1 MTTSLVSPELVG
13 RGSQVARLDDALRRA
28 RGGFPSIVLMRGE
41 AGVGKS
47 RLLQEFL
54 SAARDESVTTLSG
67 SCVDVSAG
75 DLPFVPFRT
84 AFRHLVQT
92 RAPEDL
98 AQLFETSWRDMQ
110 VLLPEL
116 AAGSRRVERQSPGS
130 PHVFEVVTSVVTQ
143 MAREHCVVFAVDDAQ
158 WADQST
164 LQLLRY
170 LTLGGAP
177 LPLLV
182 VVAYRG
188 EELPS
193 DPTRQRAFEE
203 LSRCAADVVTVSPL
217 SGEQVEQLV
226 RCLGVELTDPAMRR
240 LQARCAGLPF
250 LVEELAA
257 AEQEGLTRGI
267 PGRLRDVVRL
277 RLGRLSGPARLVVT
291 LVAVAARSMSH
302 GVLSGAADLGSHDL
316 AEALDEA
323 LNSHLLVEDRDDA
336 SYGFRHAVARE
347 IVHDELRTAV
357 RLDHHARLAAALEA
371 ELRDD
376 AYATRLCEVAFHWS
390 RTVGHEPDA
399 MRAALLAARAST
411 RANAHPEAARQYEHV
426 MGLWPTVADPEAVCG
441 TDLVTLSTEAAEAA
455 HWAGSTDVALRH
467 IDRALDAA
475 PADHAETMVGLQE
488 RRTLYSWLDSGTLAR
503 GPDLLAQISG
513 TVTGERMRASD
524 LMQSGR
530 YAESLDAARSAI
542 HLARR
547 FGNTYEEIR
556 ASVMLGVGLAMTGAV
571 ADGVSILGQA
581 LQDALRREDDETTIT
596 TQINLSFVL
605 LVDGQWQEAARVA
618 LQGLEDAEKR
628 GTSGADGALLAP
640 NAAEALIRLG
650 RLAQATRILKRALDA
665 DPPPAVSRVL
675 LLSLAEADVL
685 SARFSDADAALRSI
699 AAGGGLDD
707 FQFQQQMSSVEAE
720 LQLWHPSAGHAV
732 ALDDLRRSLGS
743 SLSDVAGEDLPL
755 AARSFWLGVRADA
768 DAATVATL
776 ARDDHRVS
784 ELADD
789 ALRLQQ
795 SARALQGRALS
806 GGVRAQLDRFIAL
819 IAAEVSRLRGSP
831 APDLWRAAEAAA
843 AGDAY
848 LHSYSLWRLGSSL
861 RAVHRRRDAG
871 VALREAY
878 GVADDAGLRVIA
890 DAVTVAGHS
899 LGIRVDRQAAAP
911 TPAPRPISPFNLT
924 PRELEVLALL
934 VQGFTNRR
942 IARALGMAEKTA
954 SVHVSRILGK
964 LSVSGRGEAVARAY
978 EVGLASVTDE

>member
-13 RGSQVARLDDALRRA
+13 RGPQVARLDDALGRA
-28 RGGFPSIVLMRGE
+28 RGGFPSIVLVRGE

-54 SAARDESVTTLSG
+54 STARDTSLTTLSG

-84 AFRHLVQT
+84 AFRHLVRT
-92 RAPEDL
+92 RPPEDL
-98 AQLFETSWRDMQ
+98 AELFDTSWRDMH

-116 AAGSRRVERQSPGS
+116 AAGSRPVETGPGS
-130 PHVFEVVTSVVTQ
+130 PHVFEVVASVVAQ

-170 LTLGGAP
+170 LTLGGPP

-188 EELPS
+188 EELPP
-193 DPTRQRAFEE
+193 DPQRQQAFEE

-217 SGEQVEQLV
+217 RGEQVEHLV
-226 RCLGVELTDPAMRR
+226 RCLGVELSDQAMRR
-240 LQARCAGLPF
+240 LQTRCSGLPF

-257 AEQEGLTRGI
+257 AENEGLTRGI

-277 RLGRLSGPARLVVT
+277 RLGRLSAPARLVVT
-291 LVAVAARSMSH
+291 LVAVAGRPMTH
-302 GVLSGAADLGSHDL
+302 GVLSGAADLRSGDL

-323 LNSHLLVEDRDDA
+323 LTSHLLVEDRDDGT
-336 SYGFRHAVARE
+336 YGFRHAVARE

-357 RLDHHARLAAALEA
+357 RLDLHARLAAALQA
-371 ELRDD
+371 DLHPD

-390 RTVGHEPDA
+390 RTAGREPDA
-399 MRAALLAARAST
+399 IRAALLAARAST
-411 RANAHPEAARQYEHV
+411 RANAHPEAARQYDHV
-426 MGLWPTVADPEAVCG
+426 ISLWSQVTDPESVCG
-441 TDLVTLSTEAAEAA
+441 TDLVTLSSEAADAA
-455 HWAGSTDVALRH
+455 RWAGSTDAALRH
-467 IDRALDAA
+467 IDLALGATPGDQTA
-475 PADHAETMVGLQE
+475 TVVGLQE
-488 RRTLYSWLDSGTLAR
+488 RRSLYSWLDSGTLAR
-503 GPDLLAQISG
+503 GPDLLAQVSG

-530 YAESLDAARSAI
+530 YAESLGAARAAI
-542 HLARR
+542 HLAQRS
-547 FGNTYEEIR
+547 GNAYEEIR
-556 ASVMLGVGLAMTGAV
+556 GSVIEGVGLAMTGAV
-571 ADGVSILGQA
+571 AEGVSILGQA

-618 LQGLEDAEKR
+618 LQGLEHAEKR

-650 RLAQATRILKRALDA
+650 RLTQATQILERALDA
-665 DPPPAVSRVL
+665 DPPPAVTRVL

-685 SARFSDADAALRSI
+685 SGKFGDADAALRSI
-699 AAGGGLDD
+699 VAGGGLED
-707 FQFQQQMSSVEAE
+707 FQFQQQMRSVEAE
-720 LQLWHPSAGHAV
+720 LQLWHPSAAHAV
-732 ALDDLRRSLGS
+732 ALEDLRRSLGS
-743 SLSDVAGEDLPL
+743 SLSEVAGEDVPL
-755 AARSFWLGVRADA
+755 AARSSWLGVRADA
-768 DAATVATL
+768 DAASSAAM
-776 ARDDHRVS
+776 ARDERRVD

-795 SARALQGRALS
+795 ATRALEGRALS
-806 GGVRAQLDRFIAL
+806 AGVRVQLDRFLAL
-819 IAAEVSRLRGSP
+819 VAAELSRLRGAREP
-831 APDLWRAAEAAA
+831 ELWRTAASLATN
-843 AGDAY
+843 DPY
-848 LHSYSLWRLGSSL
+848 LRAYSLWRLGASL
-861 RAVHRRRDAG
+861 HALRRRRDATA
-871 VALREAY
+871 VLREAY
-878 GVADDAGLRVIA
+878 AVSREAEVRVVADMVRATAR
-890 DAVTVAGHS
+890 S
-899 LGIRVDRQAAAP
+899 LGVEVENETDA
-911 TPAPRPISPFNLT
+911 TPRRSSPFHLT
-924 PRELEVLALL
+924 PRELEVLELL
-934 VQGFTNRR
+934 VQGLSNRR
-942 IARALGMAEKTA
+942 IARALFMSEKTA
-954 SVHVSRILGK
+954 SVHVSHILAK